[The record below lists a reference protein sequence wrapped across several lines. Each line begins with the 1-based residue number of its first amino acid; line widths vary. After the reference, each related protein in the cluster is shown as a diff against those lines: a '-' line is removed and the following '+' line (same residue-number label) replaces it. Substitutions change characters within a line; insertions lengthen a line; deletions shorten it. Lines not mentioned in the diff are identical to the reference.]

1 MQVENQVYCKSYFT
15 FHFLIE
21 WLWADY
27 MLYDYF
33 KDRFMT
39 KLDILGKQ
47 RLENEKQKL
56 RTLTDT
62 TIKRCYENT
71 ADNFC
76 QYFRKGELKFLDEL
90 RDLQTNKS
98 LKLLNSYDNSLYE

>member
-39 KLDILGKQ
+39 KLDIFGQQ
-47 RLENEKQKL
+47 RLEYEKQVL
-56 RTLTDT
+56 RNLTDKKL
-62 TIKRCYENT
+62 KRCNQNLG
-71 ADNFC
+71 DIDC

-90 RDLQTNKS
+90 NVLFVS
-98 LKLLNSYDNSLYE
+98 I